1 MKLPGLIKKL
11 KQHRFFAG
19 EVVPDAP
26 ITLTH
31 QRIFILP
38 NHQGIGFGLLILL
51 LLLIA
56 FVYGNNLVYLLAFLL
71 TSVFVVTI
79 LHSFK
84 SLAGLVLQKGHGKPV
99 FAGEEACLTLHV
111 TNPWNNVRHGIEFFL
126 EKPVSID
133 LPGQSKNAVQL
144 SSKTTRRGW
153 HRAGKITV
161 SSSYPLGLFRA
172 WSPLRFDFKVL
183 VYPKPASADSPFPD
197 NTAISGDQGG
207 GRKGFDEFYGVK
219 EYQAGDAIKHIHWK
233 ALAKRQGVFSKQY
246 SSENAD
252 ELWLDFAQTQ
262 GYDIEGRLSQLCRW
276 VVSAEQAGLRYGL
289 RLPGKILQPAFGQ
302 QHYEECLE
310 ALALY

>member
-1 MKLPGLIKKL
+1 LKWPEVINKL

-19 EVVPDAP
+19 EAVSDAP
-26 ITLTH
+26 ILLTH

-38 NHQGIGFGLLILL
+38 NRWGIGFGVLILV

-71 TSVFVVTI
+71 TGVFVVSI

-84 SLAGLVLQKGHGKPV
+84 SLAGLVLQKGQSKPV

-111 TNPWNNVRHGIEFFL
+111 SNPGTSARHGIEFYL
-126 EKPVSID
+126 EKPLAID
-133 LPGQSKNAVQL
+133 LPGQSKNTVQL
-144 SSKTTRRGW
+144 HTKTYRRGW
-153 HRAGKITV
+153 HKAGKITV
-161 SSSYPLGLFRA
+161 ASSYPLGLFRA

-183 VYPKPASADSPFPD
+183 VYPKPASTDSPFPD
-197 NTAISGDQGG
+197 NTATNGDQGG
-207 GRKGFDEFYGVK
+207 GRKGFEEFYGVR

-262 GYDIEGRLSQLCRW
+262 GYGIEERLSQLCRW

-289 RLPGKILQPAFGQ
+289 RLPGKILPPAIGQ
-302 QHYEECLE
+302 QHYRECLE
-310 ALALY
+310 MLALF